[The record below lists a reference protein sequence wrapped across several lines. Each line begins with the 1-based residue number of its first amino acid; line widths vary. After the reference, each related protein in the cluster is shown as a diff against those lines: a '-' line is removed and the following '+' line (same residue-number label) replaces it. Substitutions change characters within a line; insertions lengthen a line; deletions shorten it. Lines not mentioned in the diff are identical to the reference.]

1 MDDRMGENVNGPSL
15 INAPPWLENPLGKY
29 YLYFGHHDGRYI
41 RMAYA
46 DNLVGPWK
54 THGPGVLS
62 LENSHFSGHIA
73 SPDVHVDRDGKQVRM
88 YFHGADTATGKGGPQ
103 STRVSLSTDG
113 LTFDARPELLVN
125 PYMRT
130 FRWNQQYFGLA
141 MPGVFYRSVDGA
153 SNFEQGP
160 TLFNPNIRHT
170 VVLVNDD
177 LLRVYFTVIGDNP
190 ERILL
195 STVRLS
201 NDWLEWEASDPVV
214 VLAPEVD
221 WQGADLPLEPP
232 KRGLVQ
238 GRVNQLRDPATFID
252 DDGRMYLLYAVVGES
267 GIAIAELAE

>member
-1 MDDRMGENVNGPSL
+1 MGENVNGPSL
-15 INAPPWLENPLGKY
+15 INASPWLENPLGKY